1 MNPITREAKT
11 ALFLFIAFSVLT
23 GLVYPILITGL
34 VQTANPEKADG
45 SLLFVNGS
53 VVGSRLIGQNFTGP
67 DYFHGRPST
76 VGYSAMGSGAS
87 NLGPTSS
94 RLMDQVYQRV
104 EKVRA
109 ENNLSRASS
118 VPADLVMASGS
129 GLDPHI
135 SVEGAMLQ
143 IPRVARARGLPE
155 SDVKVLVYER
165 IEPAALGVLGQERVN
180 VLELNLALDEMQ
192 RGKHD

>member
-1 MNPITREAKT
+1 MNPIRQEAKT
-11 ALFLFIAFSVLT
+11 ALILFMAFSVLT
-23 GLVYPILITGL
+23 GLAYPILITGL

-53 VVGSRLIGQNFTGP
+53 VVGSKLIGQNFTSP
-67 DYFHGRPST
+67 HYFHGRPST
-76 VGYSAMGSGAS
+76 VGYNAMSSGAS

-94 RLMDQVYQRV
+94 RLMDQVNQIV
-104 EKVRA
+104 DKVRA
-109 ENNLSRASS
+109 ENNMSWASS

-143 IPRVARARGLPE
+143 IPRVAGARGLPE

-165 IEPAALGVLGQERVN
+165 IEPAALGILGQERVN

-192 RGKHD
+192 RDRQE